1 LPALSPSASDASAG
15 RAPTPR
21 PGAARRD
28 RLLVPVA
35 GLCLLIGTAAYLMVF
50 TMLGQIAA
58 ALNVSGTL
66 LGWIVI
72 ATIITGTLS
81 AALFPALGAVVGQ
94 RRLMLA
100 AMGLLAAGS
109 VISAIAPDGAVLLAG
124 RIVAAPGFA
133 ASALSIAIVREQRSG
148 PGLARSFGVI
158 AAFAGVA
165 AGVGFALGGAVEQ
178 AAPGDWRAVFAVMAA
193 ASAIVGLLAA
203 AAIPARSPGRAG
215 AARRVDV
222 ATAAIPA
229 RSPGRADAPRRVD
242 VPDGAR
248 RVDVPGALLLAGGLV
263 AALLPITQ
271 GASWGWSSWRV
282 TGLLAVAVVLL
293 AAWAATALRRPDPLV
308 RLGVLALPGVADGT
322 VLFVVTAATV
332 GIVNL
337 TVPPFLEAPPAAGY
351 GGGASVL
358 DAGLD
363 LLPFALAITVS
374 GYLAGRLARRVSP
387 RLIAVVTLGCEAVA
401 LGLLAAPRPATATVV
416 ILIALFGIGHGGTL
430 AVEYVLLTGAV
441 PSPEAGGATG
451 LAVAAG
457 GISGAVASAVTTAL
471 LAATLVRAGPATLP
485 AAADYGH
492 GWLCG
497 AAVATAGAAYTWSR
511 AVRARRARRSPAS

>member
-1 LPALSPSASDASAG
+1 M
-15 RAPTPR
+15 TQ
-21 PGAARRD
+21 RD

-35 GLCLLIGTAAYLMVF
+35 GLCLLVGTAAYLMVF

-94 RRLMLA
+94 RRLMVA
-100 AMGLLAAGS
+100 AMGFLAVGS
-109 VISAIAPDGAVLLAG
+109 VISATAPDGAVLLVG
-124 RIVAAPGFA
+124 RIIAAPGFA
-133 ASALSIAIVREQRSG
+133 ASALSIAIVREHRSG
-148 PGLARSFGVI
+148 PDLARSFGIV

-165 AGVGFALGGAVEQ
+165 AGVGFAIGGAVEQ
-178 AAPGDWRAVFAVMAA
+178 TSPGDWRAVFVVMAV
-193 ASAIVGLLAA
+193 ASAITGLLAA
-203 AAIPARSPGRAG
+203 GTIPGRPARPEG
-215 AARRVDV
+215 A
-222 ATAAIPA
+222 
-229 RSPGRADAPRRVD
+229 
-242 VPDGAR
+242 AR
-248 RVDVPGALLLAGGLV
+248 RVDVPGALLLAVGLV

-271 GASWGWSSWRV
+271 GSSWGWSSWRV
-282 TGLLAVAVVLL
+282 TGLLAVAAVLL

-308 RLGVLALPGVADGT
+308 RLGVLALPGVAGGT

-332 GIVNL
+332 GIINL
-337 TVPPFLEAPPAAGY
+337 TVPPFLEAPALAGY

-387 RLIAVVTLGCEAVA
+387 RLVAVATLGCEAAA
-401 LGLLAAPRPATATVV
+401 LGLLAAPHPATATVV
-416 ILIALFGIGHGGTL
+416 ILTALFGVGHGGTL

-441 PSPEAGGATG
+441 PVTAAGGATG
-451 LAVAAG
+451 LACAADG
-457 GISGAVASAVTTAL
+457 VSGAVATAVTTAL
-471 LAATLVRAGPATLP
+471 LAAALVRAGPVTLP

-492 GWLCG
+492 VWLCG
-497 AAVATAGAAYTWSR
+497 AAVAAAGAVYTWSGG
-511 AVRARRARRSPAS
+511 VRARRARRPPAR

>member
-222 ATAAIPA
+222 
-229 RSPGRADAPRRVD
+229 
-242 VPDGAR
+242 
-248 RVDVPGALLLAGGLV
+248 PGALLLAGGLV

-401 LGLLAAPRPATATVV
+401 LGLLATPRPATATVV

>member
-1 LPALSPSASDASAG
+1 VTSAFVGSAAVRG
-15 RAPTPR
+15 
-21 PGAARRD
+21 PGTDRHD

-58 ALNVSGTL
+58 ALDVSGAL

-81 AALFPALGAVVGQ
+81 AALFPALGAVIGQ

-109 VISAIAPDGAVLLAG
+109 VISAAAPDGAVLLAG
-124 RIVAAPGFA
+124 RIIAAPGFA
-133 ASALSIAIVREQRSG
+133 AGALSIAIVREQRSG

-178 AAPGDWRAVFAVMAA
+178 AAPGDWRAVFVVMAA
-193 ASAIVGLLAA
+193 ASVILGLLAA
-203 AAIPARSPGRAG
+203 VAIPAGSSRRADAAGRAG
-215 AARRVDV
+215 AA
-222 ATAAIPA
+222 
-229 RSPGRADAPRRVD
+229 GRADAA
-242 VPDGAR
+242 G

-293 AAWAATALRRPDPLV
+293 AAWAASALRRPDPLI
-308 RLGVLALPGVADGT
+308 RLGVLSLPGVAGGT

-332 GIVNL
+332 GIINL
-337 TVPPFLEAPPAAGY
+337 TVPAFLEAPAAAGY
-351 GGGASVL
+351 GGHASVL

-387 RLIAVVTLGCEAVA
+387 QLIAVVTLGCEAVA
-401 LGLLAAPRPATATVV
+401 LGLLAGPRPAGATVV
-416 ILIALFGIGHGGTL
+416 LLIALFGVGHGGTI
-430 AVEYVLLTGAV
+430 AVEYVLLTEAV
-441 PSPEAGGATG
+441 PAPEAGGATG
-451 LAVAAG
+451 LASAAD

-471 LAATLVRAGPATLP
+471 LAATLVRAGPVTLP

-492 GWLCG
+492 VWLFG
-497 AAVATAGAAYTWSR
+497 AAVAAAGAVYTWSA
-511 AVRARRARRSPAS
+511 AVRARRARRSPA

>member
-1 LPALSPSASDASAG
+1 LPAPCLAASGASADSASCEG
-15 RAPTPR
+15 
-21 PGAARRD
+21 PGARRD

-35 GLCLLIGTAAYLMVF
+35 GLCLLVGTAAYLMVF

-58 ALNVSGTL
+58 ALNVAGTL

-72 ATIITGTLS
+72 ATIITATLS

-100 AMGLLAAGS
+100 AMGFLAAGS
-109 VISAIAPDGAVLLAG
+109 VISATAPDGAALLAG
-124 RIVAAPGFA
+124 RIIAAPGFA
-133 ASALSIAIVREQRSG
+133 ASALSIAIVREHRPG

-178 AAPGDWRAVFAVMAA
+178 AAPGDWRAVFVVMAV
-193 ASAIVGLLAA
+193 ASAIAGLLAA
-203 AAIPARSPGRAG
+203 ATIPGRSSREREA
-215 AARRVDV
+215 
-222 ATAAIPA
+222 
-229 RSPGRADAPRRVD
+229 
-242 VPDGAR
+242 AR

-293 AAWAATALRRPDPLV
+293 SAWAATTLRRPDPLI

-322 VLFVVTAATV
+322 VLFIVTAATV

-337 TVPPFLEAPPAAGY
+337 TVPQFLEAPATAGY

-387 RLIAVVTLGCEAVA
+387 RLVAVVTLGCEAVA
-401 LGLLAAPRPATATVV
+401 LGLLAGPRPAAATVV
-416 ILIALFGIGHGGTL
+416 ILIALFGVGHGGTL
-430 AVEYVLLTGAV
+430 AVEYVLLTEAV
-441 PSPEAGGATG
+441 PAPAAGGATG
-451 LAVAAG
+451 LASAADG
-457 GISGAVASAVTTAL
+457 VSGAVASAVTTAL
-471 LAATLVRAGPATLP
+471 LAGTLVRAGPVTLP
-485 AAADYGH
+485 AAADYRQV
-492 GWLCG
+492 WLCG
-497 AAVATAGAAYTWSR
+497 AAVAAVGAMYACSG
-511 AVRARRARRSPAS
+511 AVRARRARRSLPSPLP